1 MRETHFRD
9 KLVNRIMKVMFFFL
23 NNSFELFLKVI
34 TSYNSLLII
43 VLNFNLSLL
52 WDKYKKSFIFK
63 MIMDDYELFLEY
75 FIVLYQH

>member
-9 KLVNRIMKVMFFFL
+9 KLVNRIVKVMFFFL

-34 TSYNSLLII
+34 ISYNNILVI
-43 VLNFNLSLL
+43 VLNVDLSLL

-75 FIVLYQH
+75 FIVLYKH

>member
-9 KLVNRIMKVMFFFL
+9 KLVNRIVKVMFFFL
-23 NNSFELFLKVI
+23 NNSFELLLKVI
-34 TSYNSLLII
+34 ISYNNLLVI
-43 VLNFNLSLL
+43 VLNVDLSLL

-75 FIVLYQH
+75 FIVLYKH

>member
-9 KLVNRIMKVMFFFL
+9 KLVNRIVKVMFFFL

-34 TSYNSLLII
+34 TSYNNLLVI
-43 VLNFNLSLL
+43 VLNVDLSLL

-75 FIVLYQH
+75 FIILYKH

>member
-34 TSYNSLLII
+34 TSYNNLLVI
-43 VLNFNLSLL
+43 VLNFDLSLL

>member
-9 KLVNRIMKVMFFFL
+9 KLVNRIVKVMFFFL
-23 NNSFELFLKVI
+23 NNSFELLLKVI
-34 TSYNSLLII
+34 ISYNNILVI
-43 VLNFNLSLL
+43 VLNVDLSLL

-75 FIVLYQH
+75 FIVLYKH

>member
-9 KLVNRIMKVMFFFL
+9 KLVNRIVKVMFFFL

-34 TSYNSLLII
+34 TSYNNLLVI
-43 VLNFNLSLL
+43 VLNFDLYLL

-75 FIVLYQH
+75 FIVLYKH

>member
-9 KLVNRIMKVMFFFL
+9 KLVNRIVKVMFFFL

-34 TSYNSLLII
+34 TSYNNLLVI
-43 VLNFNLSLL
+43 VLNFDLSLL